1 MDSSLAIMVPGVL
14 YDLGKVVNTA
24 VKGGLDG
31 YYIERGRKIK
41 LSDQIMASV
50 LGIRFNTTDVRHEFR
65 RKLGYRMRNLSDS
78 NKELRGV
85 LRGRSTVSEGE
96 VRKAIADR
104 DELSSEIILR
114 LIRDYRAA
122 VSFIGEDEAIM
133 TMEEKNVPASIIDQ
147 VLDGY
152 YESPGFSNI
161 DWIEAEKEEMELNNP
176 GRIKA
181 MEDSLSDE
189 SIRIFSEDDIDR
201 Y

>member
-1 MDSSLAIMVPGVL
+1 
-14 YDLGKVVNTA
+14 
-24 VKGGLDG
+24 
-31 YYIERGRKIK
+31 
-41 LSDQIMASV
+41 
-50 LGIRFNTTDVRHEFR
+50 
-65 RKLGYRMRNLSDS
+65 
-78 NKELRGV
+78 
-85 LRGRSTVSEGE
+85 
-96 VRKAIADR
+96 
-104 DELSSEIILR
+104 LR